1 MGIDDRYDVIVIGA
15 GPGGF
20 AAALGAVRQG
30 ARVLLIDQ
38 NSGPGGVAAFSGCPV
53 FSGISTLEPG
63 HYNSVT
69 SEFIAELQKL
79 DAARIIG
86 HTLTS
91 SEVAVQLAMSRLLQK
106 QGVKLLFYATLVGAE
121 VSQHHIESVQ
131 VFCAGQHMSFTAASF
146 VDASGDAVLAHLAGA
161 KVICGTP
168 EDSMTRTVLFRLA
181 NVKSFDKSSLK
192 ERFASKKFPYPIQD
206 CFMGT
211 TPCDGTVLMNLTA
224 VAGDALDPWD
234 LTRMD
239 LELREQVA
247 IILPWL
253 QHEFPEFSEA
263 RLVAVAP
270 RIGVRASRNIAGR
283 QLLRCADIDDNRPVI
298 DPVAI
303 GKRSYGEHFVRSF
316 SSPWRKSHDGPQPI
330 PYGALLAEPLQNLAA
345 AGRCIA
351 VETRAISSIR
361 LMPCC
366 LATGLAAGTAAAMQ
380 FPEYNKLAAT
390 LKEQKCQLD

>member
-1 MGIDDRYDVIVIGA
+1 MGIDTRYDVIVIGA

-20 AAALGAVRQG
+20 AAATGAARQG
-30 ARVLLIDQ
+30 RRVLLIDQ
-38 NSGPGGVAAFSGCPV
+38 NSGPGGVAAFAGCPV
-53 FSGISTLEPG
+53 FSGIPSLACE

-69 SEFIAELQKL
+69 SALIQELQKL
-79 DAARIIG
+79 DAATIIG
-86 HTLTS
+86 HTLS
-91 SEVAVQLAMSRLLQK
+91 SCEMAVQLAMSRLLRK
-106 QGVKLLFYATLVGAE
+106 QGVELLFYATLIGAE
-121 VSQHHIESVQ
+121 VRNQKIETVQ
-131 VFCAGQHMSFTAASF
+131 IFCAGRHLRFSASAF

-161 KVICGTP
+161 NVICGTP
-168 EDSMTRTVLFRLA
+168 EDSMTRTVLFKLS

-192 ERFASKKFPYPIQD
+192 ERFASKKFPFPIQD

-211 TPCDGTVLMNLTA
+211 TLCDGTVLMNLTA
-224 VAGDALDPWD
+224 VAGDALDPRD

-247 IILPWL
+247 VILPWL
-253 QHEFPEFSEA
+253 QREFPEFADS

-270 RIGVRASRNIAGR
+270 RIGVRASRNISGR
-283 QLLRCADIDDNRPVI
+283 QMLRCVDIDENRPVAE
-298 DPVAI
+298 PVAL
-303 GKRSYGEHFVRSF
+303 GKRSYGEHFVLSF

-380 FPEYNKLAAT
+380 FPDYKNLAAA
-390 LKEQKCQLD
+390 LKQQNCQVN

>member
-1 MGIDDRYDVIVIGA
+1 MGIDDRFDVLVIGA

-20 AAALGAVRQG
+20 AAALGAARQG

-53 FSGISTLEPG
+53 FSGISTLESG
-63 HYNSVT
+63 QYNSVT
-69 SEFIAELQKL
+69 GELIEEIQKL

-86 HTLTS
+86 HTMTS
-91 SEVAVQLAMSRLLQK
+91 SEMAVQLAMSRLLQK
-106 QGVKLLFYATLVGAE
+106 QGVKLLFYATLIGAE
-121 VSQHHIESVQ
+121 VRGNRIESVQ
-131 VFCAGQHMSFTAASF
+131 VFCAGRHLSFSASAF
-146 VDASGDAVLAHLAGA
+146 VDASGDAVLAYLAGA
-161 KVICGTP
+161 EVICGTP
-168 EDSMTRTVLFRLA
+168 EESMTRTVLFKLS
-181 NVKSFDKSSLK
+181 NVQSFDKSSLK
-192 ERFASKKFPYPIQD
+192 ERFASKKFPFPTQD

-211 TPCDGTVLMNLTA
+211 TLCDGTVLMNLTA

-253 QHEFPEFSEA
+253 QHEFPEFAEA

-270 RIGVRASRNIAGR
+270 RIGVRASRNISGR
-283 QLLRCADIDDNRPVI
+283 QMLRCVDIDENRPVTE
-298 DPVAI
+298 PVAI

-351 VETRAISSIR
+351 VETRAISCIR

-380 FPEYNKLAAT
+380 FPEYKILAEKL
-390 LKEQKCQLD
+390 LQENCRLN